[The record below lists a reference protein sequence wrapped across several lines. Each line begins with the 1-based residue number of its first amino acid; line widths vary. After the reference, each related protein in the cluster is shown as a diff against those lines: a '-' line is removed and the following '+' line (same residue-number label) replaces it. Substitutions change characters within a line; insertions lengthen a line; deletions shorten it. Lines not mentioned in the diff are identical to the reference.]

1 MDDER
6 IRLSRFDALAMAAL
20 GVFFRAGDSWLPLGL
35 HLLGAVATAL
45 VLIAAADL
53 KTGPAVLW
61 AVVGWTLI
69 WLGFRARRLLK
80 KRPLD
85 EAVDR

>member
-1 MDDER
+1 MTDER
-6 IRLSRFDALAMAAL
+6 IRLSRFDALAMALL
-20 GVFFRAGDSWLPLGL
+20 GVFFRAGDSWLPLVL

-53 KTGPAVLW
+53 KTGPAVFW